1 MRHIHAEQRTAA
13 DATGSIAIGQVAHN
27 LVREPNGIWSAR
39 SATAISY
46 PDEGNARCLALEEH
60 SFWFRHRNECIL
72 AAMDLYPP
80 AGAVF
85 DIGGGNGFVA
95 SALQSAGR
103 EVVLVEPGPAGA
115 VNARARGLRHV
126 ICATLE
132 SAGFGPHVAPAVG
145 LFDVLEHIADD
156 VGFLCRLRDVL
167 MQGGRLYITVP
178 AYRLLWSVE
187 DDYAGHFR
195 RYTLRTLV
203 SALQRSGFTID
214 FATYIFAL
222 LPVPILLTRSLP
234 SRLGIRRDVSLSTEQ
249 REHDPGGGPVRALL
263 EWTLRREL
271 HAVHGGRPLPFGGS
285 CLVVASAA

>member
-1 MRHIHAEQRTAA
+1 MQHTHTEARRTAA
-13 DATGSIAIGQVAHN
+13 AAGSITIDQLADN
-27 LVREPNGIWSAR
+27 LVREPSGIWSAR
-39 SATAISY
+39 SETAVSY

-60 SFWFRHRNECIL
+60 SFWFRHRNDCIL
-72 AAMDLYPP
+72 AAMTLHPP
-80 AGAVF
+80 GGVVF

-95 SALQSAGR
+95 SAIQSAGR

-115 VNARARGLRHV
+115 VNARARGLEHV

-132 SAGFGPHVAPAVG
+132 SAAFRSHVIPAAG

-156 VGFLCRLRDVL
+156 GAFLRRLREL
-167 MQGGRLYITVP
+167 LIPRGRLYITVP

-195 RYTLRTLV
+195 RYRQRSLV
-203 SALQRSGFTID
+203 STLERSGFTID

-222 LPVPILLTRSLP
+222 LPVPILLTRALP
-234 SRLGIRRDVSLSTEQ
+234 SRLGLRRDVSLATER

-271 HAVHGGRPLPFGGS
+271 HALRAGRVIRCGGS